1 MNITLTIFL
10 CMATFLL
17 NGCVHSPIDAK
28 KTSVP
33 RTEDSISKDATTKL
47 TDKDIFGN
55 ETTLAVSEEDIQ
67 AALDGGKFSVPLNSA
82 VILVQSGS
90 RAPEMTMQQEMGKY
104 YQVSTYSGIPD
115 RQKPLSCNK
124 VKMEEGNA
132 VASENMNYMQ
142 ALRYIAAKGQ
152 QKAVIVYW
160 DTLQTGRND
169 AATKA
174 TIWSDSTAN
183 CAPSPFCWLKKMSRI
198 FCAVSN
204 CLRISSR
211 ITTLLPSISA
221 DIQGKGYVTKRTAFY
236 IKYRRSGIDSAGR
249 GGFHPLPAILLSVCD
264 GRECD
269 QHPLQTDCS

>member
-82 VILVQSGS
+82 VILIQSGS
-90 RAPEMTMQQEMGKY
+90 RAPEMTMQQEMGRY
-104 YQVSTYSGIPD
+104 YQVSTFSGIPD
-115 RQKPLSCNK
+115 RQKPPSCNK

-174 TIWSDSTAN
+174 TIWSDYRGETLSGSTSLRYLIRFALVDVATGEWATWSPIN
-183 CAPSPFCWLKKMSRI
+183 YEYSSQQPLAEKTPAPMTEPQITQLRQKTYA
-198 FCAVSN
+198 AVVKDLVN
-204 CLRISSR
+204 RY
-211 ITTLLPSISA
+211 
-221 DIQGKGYVTKRTAFY
+221 Q
-236 IKYRRSGIDSAGR
+236 
-249 GGFHPLPAILLSVCD
+249 
-264 GRECD
+264 
-269 QHPLQTDCS
+269 